1 MRESTANRLAP
12 FLPEFLLMVVVSLL
26 SGGAATFLASTT
38 YLRRLG
44 PAMQTGCTVALL
56 LGLMILSGL
65 GHWMLARGRVAST
78 GWHTGYFVLCLIVVT
93 PTIQYRPHALAYLL
107 GVAFPLLGILL
118 LNTYRYHD
126 MRLKLADSCCQRHA
140 VQVPLKKY
148 SNKRKSLRGYQ

>member
-1 MRESTANRLAP
+1 MRESTANRLARC
-12 FLPEFLLMVVVSLL
+12 LPEFLLIVVVSLL
-26 SGGAATFLASTT
+26 SGGAAGFLASTT

-44 PAMQTGCTVALL
+44 PAMQTGSSVALL

-78 GWHTGYFVLCLIVVT
+78 GWQTGYFVLCLIVVT

-126 MRLKLADSCCQRHA
+126 MRLKLANIRCQ
-140 VQVPLKKY
+140 
-148 SNKRKSLRGYQ
+148 